1 MSSIARPVFVLALC
15 AALGVA
21 VTSDARA
28 AEGRLYPSG
37 PPNGVAYLRF
47 ANLSAQPV
55 KVISAGGTL
64 TLTTD
69 VGHRVGE
76 YDPVTPG
83 NELSGTVEIGGKTA
97 PIKLKLT
104 QNELLTAVVTTG
116 GDGAPVVT
124 LVGDTPTEFNAQK
137 AALAL
142 YNLDKSCGTAT
153 LEAGAGHVAVVQHVA
168 PDGIGRRLVNPVNVA
183 LTVACGAGAP
193 GVVAKLGQ
201 MDAGER
207 YSVFLYAGG
216 AGAQTL
222 ALRDEMA
229 LLRP

>member
-21 VTSDARA
+21 ATSNVRA

-55 KVISAGGTL
+55 KVKSAGGTL

-69 VGHRVGE
+69 GGHRVGE

-83 NELSGTVEIGGKTA
+83 SELTGTVDVGGKTA

-104 QNELLTAVVTTG
+104 QNELLTVVVTTG
-116 GDGAPVVT
+116 GDGAPLVT

-142 YNLDKSCGTAT
+142 YNLDKGCKEAT
-153 LEAGAGHVAVVQHVA
+153 LEAGDGHAAVISGVA
-168 PDGIGRRLVNPVNVA
+168 PDGVKRRLVNAVNVA
-183 LTVACGAGAP
+183 LAVACGAGGP
-193 GVVAKLGQ
+193 GAVAKLGQ

-207 YSVFLYAGG
+207 YSIFLYAAG
-216 AGAQTL
+216 AGLQAL
-222 ALRDEMA
+222 AVHDEMA